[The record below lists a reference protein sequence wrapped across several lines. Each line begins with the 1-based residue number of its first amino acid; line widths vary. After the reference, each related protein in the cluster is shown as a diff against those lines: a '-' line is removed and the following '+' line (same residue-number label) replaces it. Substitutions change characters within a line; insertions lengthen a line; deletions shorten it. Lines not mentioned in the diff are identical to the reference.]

1 MKLNLG
7 KKVFLIIILLLNIC
21 FVKGSSYDTIS
32 ILKNIDLQIESTSSI
47 NKMYNYNFKDSEK
60 EFKWLAQEYYN
71 HPLPSFLMGLSLW
84 WQIDAQSG
92 KINGS
97 PKKLD
102 DKFLLNMDKTI
113 DKANE
118 IYNKGNIVDGAF
130 FLAASHAFKGR
141 LLADRKKWTQ
151 SALAGRNA
159 IKYLKEIKKN
169 DLMIPEIDFGNG
181 LFNYYSI
188 WISER
193 YPLLRPLV
201 NFFPEGDNKKGID
214 ELINASGNSFY
225 TRTEAQFF
233 LMRIYLGE
241 RNLSNALQLSKYLIE
256 TYPNNSIF
264 HKYHT
269 QILYQNGKV
278 KQSYKSANDILK
290 NFYANTFGYYHDE
303 ARISYFFIGEYY
315 HSQLNFDK
323 AIYNYLKAIEY
334 ASLLGKEKM
343 GYTFY
348 SYYYLGKIFFD
359 RGEFNKSKIYYKKVI
374 QLTRRKDDLNK
385 KARLN
390 VRKMK

>member
-1 MKLNLG
+1 MKLHVSKNIL
-7 KKVFLIIILLLNIC
+7 LIIILVIRINI
-21 FVKGSSYDTIS
+21 VKGSQYDTIS

-47 NKMYNYNFKDSEK
+47 NKMYNYKFKDSEK
-60 EFKWLAQEYYN
+60 EFIWLAQEYNN
-71 HPLPSFLMGLSLW
+71 HPLPSFLSGLSLW

-97 PKKLD
+97 PKDLD

-118 IYNKGNIVDGAF
+118 IYKKGNIVDGAF
-130 FLAASHAFKGR
+130 FLAASYAFKGR

-188 WISER
+188 WISDR

-201 NFFPEGDNKKGID
+201 NFFPKGDKKKGIE
-214 ELINASGNSFY
+214 ELTNASGNSFY

-241 RNLSNALQLSKYLIE
+241 RNLINALQLSKYLNE
-256 TYPNNSIF
+256 TYPDNSIF
-264 HKYHT
+264 HKYYT
-269 QILYQNGKV
+269 QILYQNGKL
-278 KQSYKSANDILK
+278 KQSYLSANNILK
-290 NFYANTFGYYHDE
+290 KFNSNSFGYNHDE
-303 ARISYFFIGEYY
+303 ARISHFFIGEYY
-315 HSQLNFDK
+315 HSKLNFEK

-334 ASLLGKEKM
+334 ANLLGKEKM
-343 GYTFY
+343 GYSYY

-359 RGEFNKSKIYYKKVI
+359 RGEFKKSKIYYKKVI
-374 QLTRRKDDLNK
+374 QLTRRKDDLNS

-390 VRKMK
+390 IKKMK